1 MSRSR
6 VFAFG
11 GVAAV
16 AVGIVV
22 AVTNAFA
29 TAGSATPT
37 PAVLA
42 AKVTPITR
50 SVSVGGAT
58 VHVTQ
63 KPGGT
68 VCYDAP
74 GLSSCA
80 SSLADSQLSYATGR
94 VGGKLVLGGVAG
106 AKVTAVI
113 ARLTRRGTV
122 WPELHGGA
130 FYTVLPHG
138 LRLRT
143 IVKVLAD
150 GRRIAFA
157 A

>member
-6 VFAFG
+6 LLAFG
-11 GVAAV
+11 GVVAV
-16 AVGIVV
+16 AVGVVV
-22 AVTNAFA
+22 AVANAFA
-29 TAGSATPT
+29 TASSV
-37 PAVLA
+37 PAAGVLA
-42 AKVTPITR
+42 AEAASVSK

-58 VHVTQ
+58 VRVTQ
-63 KPGGT
+63 KPSGA
-68 VCYDAP
+68 VCYSAP

-94 VGGKLVLGGVAG
+94 LHGRIVVGGVAG

-122 WPELHGGA
+122 WPELHDGA
-130 FYTVLPHG
+130 FYAVLPHG
-138 LRLRT
+138 LRLRA
-143 IVKVLAD
+143 IVKVLAG
-150 GRRIAFA
+150 GRRVAFA